1 MRYLIISL
9 TCLGLLVGCNKPPQ
23 NDAASEKS
31 DKFVPAWLPPS
42 TQTIYSSRDG
52 GLAKLKAKATEAEFA
67 DAAKNLKAVPHSED
81 AEFASNLAALKWQE
95 ETAKGWDPSPSIEK
109 TLICHRL
116 NFWEMLKYER
126 GYLYYQVLDVDR

>member
-9 TCLGLLVGCNKPPQ
+9 ACFGLLIGCGKPQQ
-23 NDAASEKS
+23 NNVASETS

-42 TQTIYSSRDG
+42 AEIIYSSRDG
-52 GLAKLKAKATEAEFA
+52 GLAKLKAKVTEAEFA
-67 DAAKNLKAVPHSED
+67 DVAKKLKAVPHSGD
-81 AEFASNLAALKWQE
+81 AEFAGNTTALKWQE

-126 GYLYYQVLDVDR
+126 GYLYYQVLDLDR